1 MSILFLIMICVKQ
14 MIRRY
19 VQQFYWWC
27 DSMQG
32 CWLFR
37 IQKCQALLVCWF
49 AWTLKLLRQV
59 WRLIPTIWKQGYWN
73 SLHHLVAS
81 MTIMQIVQH
90 EPLNAVFNAFV
101 SASVLLSS
109 SSSKPSKRRIFVG
122 HRKEASGELFSVDIE
137 VDAAWSNAEVN
148 YWRFWCGGDLRTERG
163 IMRFKR
169 MCFRR
174 LSSFLMDLPISIF
187 PKHR

>member
-1 MSILFLIMICVKQ
+1 
-14 MIRRY
+14 
-19 VQQFYWWC
+19 
-27 DSMQG
+27 
-32 CWLFR
+32 
-37 IQKCQALLVCWF
+37 
-49 AWTLKLLRQV
+49 
-59 WRLIPTIWKQGYWN
+59 
-73 SLHHLVAS
+73 

-148 YWRFWCGGDLRTERG
+148 Y
-163 IMRFKR
+163 
-169 MCFRR
+169 
-174 LSSFLMDLPISIF
+174 
-187 PKHR
+187 